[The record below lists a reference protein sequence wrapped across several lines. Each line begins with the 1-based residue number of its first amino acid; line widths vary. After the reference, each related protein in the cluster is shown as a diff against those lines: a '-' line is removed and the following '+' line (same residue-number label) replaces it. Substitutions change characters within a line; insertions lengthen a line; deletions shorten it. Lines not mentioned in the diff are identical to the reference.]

1 MPGLL
6 IHNPD
11 SGRKSS
17 PTLEELAAATGAK
30 KSMLFSELGEP
41 KDAVRIAKEEGCEW
55 IAVSGGDGSVEAIA
69 SSLIDSDMPL
79 GVIPTGTFNNFA
91 KSLDLPLDVTEA
103 CKIIRDGKVK
113 RIDVGYAN
121 GKPFF
126 ECVGAG
132 LDAEL
137 FPASEEVK
145 SGNLLNFIELLKKAN
160 RFKPSKIRLILDRP
174 AKEAV
179 GSCSSNPSHHLI
191 RHIAKIESPAIALT
205 ALLVTASNG
214 PYYGMNFAVAPEER
228 MDDGMMTVTVFSR
241 YSKIQLW
248 WHFLSI
254 AFGRKAYSP
263 KSISF
268 RVAKVTI
275 DAASPLPSHTDG
287 TPFSGWPL
295 NIECKAGALP
305 VFVR

>member
-11 SGRKSS
+11 SGRKGS
-17 PTLEELAAATGAK
+17 PTLEELATSTGAK
-30 KSMLFSELGEP
+30 KSMLFSELGGPEN
-41 KDAVRIAKEEGCEW
+41 AVTIARENGCEW

-69 SSLIDSDMPL
+69 GHLIDTDLPL

-91 KSLDLPLDVTEA
+91 KSLDLPLEVAEA
-103 CKIIRDGKVK
+103 CEIVRDGKVK

-145 SGNLLNFIELLKKAN
+145 SGNLLNFFELLKRAN

-228 MDDGMMTVTVFSR
+228 MDDGMLTVTVFSR

-254 AFGRKAYSP
+254 AFARRAYSP

-275 DAASPLPSHTDG
+275 DAATPLPAHTDG

-295 NIECKAGALP
+295 NIECRPGALP